1 MLIESGSKIVFIG
14 DSITDAGRA
23 RPAGEGL
30 FNALGTGYVA
40 QVDALMAAADPTSRI
55 RVVNRGCGGNTVLD
69 LKARWQEDVL
79 DLQPQWLAVMIGIND
94 VWRQF
99 DSPLQNCGVALDTY
113 RQTLESLIAQA
124 KPDLSGL
131 VLMTPFV
138 VEKSKDDSMRAVM
151 DQYGAVVRELATQ
164 YDAVFV
170 DTQAAFDV
178 ALAHNHPTFYAWDRI
193 HPTQTGT
200 MIIAR
205 AFLRAVQFS
214 L

>member
-14 DSITDAGRA
+14 DSITDAGRS

-40 QVDALMAAADPTSRI
+40 QVDALIGATDPSARL
-55 RVVNRGCGGNTVLD
+55 RVVNRGTSGNTVLD

-79 DLQPQWLAVMIGIND
+79 ELQPEWLVVMIGIND

-99 DSPLQNCGVALDTY
+99 DCPLQNWGVALDTY
-113 RQTLESLIAQA
+113 RETLDDLLSQVRPSLT
-124 KPDLSGL
+124 GL
-131 VLMTPFV
+131 VLLTPFV
-138 VEKSKDDSMRAVM
+138 FESSKDDAMRAVM
-151 DQYGAVVRELATQ
+151 DQYGAAVRELAEKHF
-164 YDAVFV
+164 AIFV
-170 DTQAAFDV
+170 DTQAAIDD

-200 MIIAR
+200 MLLAK
-205 AFLRAVQFS
+205 AFLQAIEFR

>member
-14 DSITDAGRA
+14 DSITDAGRS

-40 QVDALMAAADPTSRI
+40 QVDALIGATDPSARL
-55 RVVNRGCGGNTVLD
+55 RVVNRGTSGNTVLD
-69 LKARWQEDVL
+69 LKDRWQEDVL
-79 DLQPQWLAVMIGIND
+79 DLQPQWLVVMIGIND

-99 DSPLQNCGVALDTY
+99 DCPLQNWGVALDTY
-113 RQTLESLIAQA
+113 RETLDDLIAQA
-124 KPDLSGL
+124 KPGLTGL

-138 VEKSKDDSMRAVM
+138 IEKSKDDAMRAAM
-151 DQYGAVVRELATQ
+151 DQYGAVVRELATK
-164 YDAVFV
+164 YDAVYV
-170 DTQAAFDV
+170 DTQAAMDA
-178 ALAHNHPTFYAWDRI
+178 ALEHNHPTYYAWDRI